1 MTDWEN
7 LETNREYFDS
17 LTLKLFCFEFVNSYS
32 SLLYI
37 AFFKDSIE
45 GCFQNNCM
53 IELRYQILGIFSLNF
68 IFILLEV
75 QVPYFLGKKTLRSK
89 RRRAFTLSSKL
100 NDIETESALNKYI
113 SPLHEYMSIIINYG
127 YSLLFSTAFPLLSI
141 FTLVLILIEIR
152 VDAWKLCFMTR
163 RPFPMQSN
171 SIGIWVQIT
180 LALSV
185 IGILVNIAIV
195 LFTNKQFHIESTAT
209 RWIIFLL
216 IEHFL
221 GVTRGIIN
229 LVIPDIPNTVKKG
242 TVWSERIVKERILQ
256 VKNDDER
263 KNLLGKM
270 TEDPKNELRA
280 SGILEDKLK

>member
-100 NDIETESALNKYI
+100 NEIEIEAALTEYV

-127 YSLLFSTAFPLLSI
+127 YSLLFSTAFPLLSV

-180 LALSV
+180 LALSI

-195 LFTNKQFHIESTAT
+195 LFTVKQFHIDSTGT
-209 RWIIFLL
+209 RWMIFLL

-221 GVTRGIIN
+221 GITRVIIN
-229 LVIPDIPNTVKKG
+229 LVIPDTPDPVQKG
-242 TVWSERIVKERILQ
+242 IVWSERIVRERILH
-256 VKNDDER
+256 VRNDEE
-263 KNLLGKM
+263 KKSLLGKM
-270 TEDPKNELRA
+270 TEDSKNELRA
-280 SGILEDKLK
+280 SKIVEDKLK